1 MKVSKIHSR
10 EFAKEEYGG
19 FEHTNI
25 EGENLLI
32 QGGNRTGKTLTF
44 NAILYNLLGP
54 QETIDLSTGRNNNV
68 SLGFTDGVEF
78 RRGKLGAQFRKDDIE
93 KSEDEA
99 QEELADWL
107 AENLS
112 TEVSST
118 DLIKNH
124 FVHTHIE
131 RMPLSRLSEDDRLDH
146 VRSAVDQDTQESIEE
161 TEEEISQLEERIA
174 EIKSSLRRKKEDK
187 RERENNL
194 HSDENQLEKYQQI
207 MSLAESGKLEDII
220 EIIESDEELQE
231 TLSKLSKK
239 QDFLQR
245 KQRSKR
251 KEKRQ
256 WERYRESERNAIIAE
271 AVNDFVCPACSSHVD
286 TDLAESRLGR
296 SRCPFCAV
304 DGRSDDL
311 EADIDEK
318 ISRSEEELEEIEEE
332 LEKII
337 SELEEVTE
345 EIAHIREKQPE
356 LGDIDGRIE
365 RVIRNNEYDFST
377 ILEETERQL
386 ERYQSS
392 INEAEEEISERKTE
406 IGELKDELES
416 SQERLEEAKDE
427 VAEMRD
433 ESINAEINEFSEEWQ
448 EVFEEMAGEIGL
460 EIQMMQDGDIE
471 IPGSE
476 GPRKYDQAGD
486 LSDAEITFM
495 NISFAVVYN
504 RFVREAGATEWSTI
518 VCDEPFSNLDA
529 EGRENLLE
537 FIQSCDEQFI
547 CTSSNEEML
556 EEFPKTGELTR
567 QRIQASLGRYA

>member
-1 MKVSKIHSR
+1 MKVSEIHSR

-25 EGENLLI
+25 EGGNLLI
-32 QGGNRTGKTLTF
+32 HGGNRTGKTLTF

-68 SLGFTDGVEF
+68 SLGFTDGVKF
-78 RRGKLGAQFRKDDIE
+78 RRGKLGAQFRKGDLE
-93 KSEDEA
+93 KSEEEA

-107 AENLS
+107 AEDLS

-124 FVHTHIE
+124 YIHSHIE
-131 RMPLSRLSEDDRLDH
+131 RMPLSRLSEDGRLDH
-146 VRSAVDQDTQESIEE
+146 VRSAVDQDTQESIEK
-161 TEEEISQLEERIA
+161 TEEEISQLENRIG
-174 EIKSSLRRKKEDK
+174 EIEGSLRRKREEKN
-187 RERENNL
+187 ERENNL
-194 HSDENQLEKYQQI
+194 RSDENQLEKYQQI
-207 MSLAESGKLEDII
+207 ESLAESGELEDII
-220 EIIESDEELQE
+220 KAIESDEELQE
-231 TLSKLSKK
+231 TLSELSKK

-256 WERYRESERNAIIAE
+256 WERYRESERHAIIAE
-271 AVNDFVCPACSSHVD
+271 AVNDFVCPACSGHVD
-286 TDLAESRLGR
+286 SDLAESRLGR

-304 DGRSDDL
+304 DGRSEDL
-311 EADIDEK
+311 EADVDDK
-318 ISRSEEELEEIEEE
+318 ISRSEEEIEEIEEV
-332 LEKII
+332 LEEIT
-337 SELEEVTE
+337 SELEEVNE
-345 EIAHIREKQPE
+345 DIADIREEQPE

-365 RVIRNNEYDFST
+365 RVIRNNEYDLQA
-377 ILEETERQL
+377 IVEETEEQL
-386 ERYQSS
+386 ERYRSS
-392 INEAEEEISERKTE
+392 KDSTETEISELETE
-406 IGELKDELES
+406 IEELKDELES
-416 SQERLEEAKDE
+416 AQDRLEEAKQE
-427 VAEMRD
+427 VVEMRE

-448 EVFEEMAGEIGL
+448 EIFENIAGEIGL
-460 EIQMMQDGDIE
+460 EIQIMQDGDIE

-476 GPRKYDQAGD
+476 GPRKYDRAGD

-495 NISFAVVYN
+495 NISFAVAYN

-518 VCDEPFSNLDA
+518 VCDEPFSNLDT

-547 CTSSNEEML
+547 CTSSNDGML
-556 EEFPKTGELTR
+556 DEFEKTGKLTR
-567 QRIQASLGRYA
+567 QQIQASLGRYT

>member
-1 MKVSKIHSR
+1 MKVNKIHSR
-10 EFAKEEYGG
+10 EFAKDEYGG

-44 NAILYNLLGP
+44 NAVLYNLLGA

-68 SLGFTDGVEF
+68 SLEFTDGAEF
-78 RRGKLGAQFRKDDIE
+78 RRGKLGARFRKDDIE

-107 AENLS
+107 ANDLS
-112 TEVSST
+112 SEVSST
-118 DLIKNH
+118 DIIKNH

-131 RMPLSRLSEDDRLDH
+131 RMPLSRLSEDARLNH
-146 VRSAVDQDTQESIEE
+146 VRSAVNQDTQESIEE
-161 TEEEISQLEERIA
+161 TEEEISQLEERIT
-174 EIKSSLRRKKEDK
+174 EIKASLRRKKEDK

-194 HSDENQLEKYQQI
+194 RSNENQLEKYQKVK
-207 MSLAESGKLEDII
+207 SLAESGKLEDII
-220 EIIESDEELQE
+220 KTIESDEELQE
-231 TLSKLSKK
+231 TLSELSKR

-245 KQRSKR
+245 KQRSRQKD
-251 KEKRQ
+251 KRQ
-256 WERYRESERNAIIAE
+256 WERYRESERNEIIAE
-271 AVNDFVCPACSSHVD
+271 AVNDFVCPACSGHVD
-286 TDLAESRLGR
+286 TELAKNRIG

-304 DGRSDDL
+304 DGRSDDIK
-311 EADIDEK
+311 ADVDEK
-318 ISRSEEELEEIEEE
+318 ISHSEEELEEIEGE
-332 LEKII
+332 LEEIA
-337 SELEEVTE
+337 SELEEVDK
-345 EIAHIREKQPE
+345 EIAKIHEERPE

-365 RVIRNNEYDFST
+365 RVIRNNGYDLSS
-377 ILEETERQL
+377 ILEETEKQL

-392 INEAEEEISERKTE
+392 IDEAEEEIAERETE
-406 IGELKDELES
+406 IEELEDELNS

-448 EVFEEMAGEIGL
+448 EVFEEIAGEIGL
-460 EIQMMQDGDIE
+460 EIQITQDGDIE

-476 GPRKYDQAGD
+476 GPRKYDRAGD

-495 NISFAVVYN
+495 NISFAVAYN
-504 RFVREAGATEWSTI
+504 RFVREAEATEWSTI

-537 FIQSCDEQFI
+537 FIQSSDLQFI

-556 EEFPKTGELTR
+556 EEFPKTGQLTR
-567 QRIQASLGRYA
+567 QRIQASLGRYT